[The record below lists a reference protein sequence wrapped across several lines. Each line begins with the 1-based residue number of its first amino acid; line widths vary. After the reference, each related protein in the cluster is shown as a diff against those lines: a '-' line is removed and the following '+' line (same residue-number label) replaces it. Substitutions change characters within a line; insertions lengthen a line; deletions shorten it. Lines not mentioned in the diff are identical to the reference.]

1 MLCSSWDIKTTNI
14 GLDGS
19 VVELL
24 TRKTAV
30 PGLSPGPANNFFS
43 SIPTLFMSFSLIFDK
58 ITVSKNQILISGSS
72 TSKYFIQIEYKGENP
87 TNHVHRVR
95 MCPHQC

>member
-58 ITVSKNQILISGSS
+58 ITVSKILDLQHQNIS
-72 TSKYFIQIEYKGENP
+72 YKLNIKE
-87 TNHVHRVR
+87 
-95 MCPHQC
+95 